1 MQTKFVN
8 LNVLA
13 QDFGLPATY
22 LRDLAISRKI
32 PSLNVRGKLRFDTDA
47 VAAALDK
54 LAMGD
59 GAGDEG
65 VVDER

>member
-22 LRDLAISRKI
+22 LRDLAMSRKI
-32 PSLNVRGKLRFDTDA
+32 PCLNVRGKLRFDPDDVA
-47 VAAALDK
+47 VALDK
-54 LAMGD
+54 LAMGKET
-59 GAGDEG
+59 GDNA
-65 VVDER
+65 DDR

>member
-1 MQTKFVN
+1 MQTKFVG

-32 PSLNVRGKLRFDTDA
+32 PSLNVRGKLRFDPDT
-47 VAAALDK
+47 VTAALDK
-54 LAMGD
+54 LAMGEEK
-59 GAGDEG
+59 GDNA
-65 VVDER
+65 DDS